1 MSKMS
6 SPPVSIA
13 DIARR
18 AGVAESTVSRA
29 LNNNPI
35 INEQTREKIQA
46 LAREMNYKLN
56 TGARNLRLQRSHAIS
71 VVINAQTHDGQK
83 FSDPFMMDM
92 IGAIADEL
100 HQHNYSLLFSSPA
113 ITSDDW
119 HSHLL
124 SSKRSDGIIVIG
136 TGRDDTPLQ
145 KLHAMGDALVVWGA
159 ATPDTQYCVVGSD
172 NYQGGQIAAQ
182 HLLQRGC
189 KRLVFLGD
197 IAHPEINQRFQGYFD
212 VLKKAG
218 LATQERHVQAAFS
231 IESGFNHVNE
241 LLQGE
246 LDFDGIFAASDNIAM
261 GAINALQQQ
270 GYRVPEDVSVV
281 GFDDIPIAPFFSPPL
296 TTIRQ
301 NIHAGGKL
309 LVEKIL
315 KQINGDETVTSQM
328 LATELVVRS
337 S

>member
-1 MSKMS
+1 M
-6 SPPVSIA
+6 
-13 DIARR
+13 
-18 AGVAESTVSRA
+18 
-29 LNNNPI
+29 
-35 INEQTREKIQA
+35 
-46 LAREMNYKLN
+46 
-56 TGARNLRLQRSHAIS
+56 
-71 VVINAQTHDGQK
+71 
-83 FSDPFMMDM
+83 
-92 IGAIADEL
+92 
-100 HQHNYSLLFSSPA
+100 
-113 ITSDDW
+113 
-119 HSHLL
+119 
-124 SSKRSDGIIVIG
+124 
-136 TGRDDTPLQ
+136 
-145 KLHAMGDALVVWGA
+145 
-159 ATPDTQYCVVGSD
+159 
-172 NYQGGQIAAQ
+172 
-182 HLLQRGC
+182 
-189 KRLVFLGD
+189 
-197 IAHPEINQRFQGYFD
+197 
-212 VLKKAG
+212 
-218 LATQERHVQAAFS
+218 QAAFS

>member
-1 MSKMS
+1 MSKMP

-35 INEQTREKIQA
+35 INEQTRQKIQA

-71 VVINAQTHDGQK
+71 VVINAKTHDSQK

-113 ITSDDW
+113 IASEDW
-119 HSHLL
+119 HAHLL
-124 SSKRSDGIIVIG
+124 GSKRSDGIIVIG

-145 KLHAMGDALVVWGA
+145 QLHAMGDAVVAWGA
-159 ATPDTQYCVVGSD
+159 AKPDTQYCVVGSD
-172 NYQGGQIAAQ
+172 NVQGGQIAAQ

-197 IAHPEINQRFQGYFD
+197 IAHPEINQRFQGYFE
-212 VLKKAG
+212 VLQQAE
-218 LATQERHVQAAFS
+218 LATRERHVQAAFS
-231 IESGFNHVNE
+231 MESGFNHVTE

-261 GAINALQQQ
+261 GAIKALQQK

-301 NIHAGGKL
+301 NIHEGGKL

-315 KQINGDETVTSQM
+315 QQINGDKQVTSQM
-328 LATELVVRS
+328 LATKLVVRQS
-337 S
+337 